1 MRAVLS
7 VLALVAAFTAGM
19 RYAQTCPTPEPY
31 DPPLMPTHVPAAPTD
46 LPIQPFPRQPYM
58 YLPIAASR
66 VSTESVSDGS
76 SVQPT

>member
-1 MRAVLS
+1 MRAMLS
-7 VLALVAAFTAGM
+7 ALALATVFVAGM
-19 RYAQTCPTPEPY
+19 RYAQTCPTPEPS
-31 DPPLMPTHVPAAPTD
+31 DPPLLPTHVPAVPTEI
-46 LPIQPFPRQPYM
+46 PIQPFPRQPYM